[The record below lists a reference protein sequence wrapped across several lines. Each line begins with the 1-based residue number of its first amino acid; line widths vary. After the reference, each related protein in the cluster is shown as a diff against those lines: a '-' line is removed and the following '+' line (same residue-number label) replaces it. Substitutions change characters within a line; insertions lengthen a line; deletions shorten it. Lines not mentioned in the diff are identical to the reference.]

1 MKLQAYTDE
10 MLQLTAQIAEEL
22 LQIKDEGGKADAEL
36 IGNIDRLAELA
47 SLSAAL
53 PNPEPAIEPTP
64 ETTSEPIAE
73 PITEPVSE
81 SIQEPGT
88 EFTEAPIL
96 DSAAVTEPD
105 LEAESALESEP
116 QCESEPQSEPVCDPN
131 PERESELVSEAKSV
145 STSESVQSCEPESTQ
160 IPEQIRDDVCP
171 RVSVATLRKAFS
183 LNDIF
188 FYRRTLFC
196 GSQAMFNDALEAISA
211 SDGDVAK
218 VLSEQFNIDANSD
231 EAVAFVELIQPY
243 LY

>member
-1 MKLQAYTDE
+1 MMKLQAYTDE

-53 PNPEPAIEPTP
+53 PDPEPAIESTP
-64 ETTSEPIAE
+64 EPISEPI
-73 PITEPVSE
+73 
-81 SIQEPGT
+81 
-88 EFTEAPIL
+88 
-96 DSAAVTEPD
+96 
-105 LEAESALESEP
+105 SEP
-116 QCESEPQSEPVCDPN
+116 QCESEQQSEEEATTETDADQFGAAEPIQCSEPVCDPE
-131 PERESELVSEAKSV
+131 PEHESELAPEAKSV
-145 STSESVQSCEPESTQ
+145 STCEPAQACAPEPTHIQ
-160 IPEQIRDDVCP
+160 EQIREDVCP
-171 RVSVATLRKAFS
+171 RVSVAELRKAFS

-211 SDGDVAK
+211 SDGNVAK